1 MATLYELTDR
11 YRNVLEIAGM
21 LDEEQLQEAL
31 QAIDDEIEVK
41 ADGYAK
47 VMKELEAQENAIQEE
62 VKRLSERKK
71 HIKNNRDRMKESL
84 ANQMEILSK
93 RKIKTDLFSFNIQNN
108 PSRLSITDEAN
119 IPKEFF
125 EEQEPKLNKRELLNY
140 LKSSEQEL
148 VGVEI
153 KQTES
158 LRIR

>member
-108 PSRLSITDEAN
+108 PSSLDILDDRY
-119 IPKEFF
+119 IPKEFYI
-125 EEQEPKLNKRELLNY
+125 EQEPKLDRRELLKT
-140 LKSSEQEL
+140 LKNGD
-148 VGVEI
+148 VIKGVEI
-153 KQTES
+153 KQTEG

>member
-47 VMKELEAQENAIQEE
+47 VMKELEMQENAIQEE

-93 RKIKTDLFSFNIQNN
+93 RKIKTDLFSFNIQAN
-108 PSRLSITDEAN
+108 PPSLNVLDDRD
-119 IPKEFF
+119 IPKEFYI
-125 EEQEPKLNKRELLNY
+125 EQEPKLDRRELLQT
-140 LKSSEQEL
+140 LKRGD
-148 VGVEI
+148 VIKGVEI
-153 KQTES
+153 KQTEG

>member
-47 VMKELEAQENAIQEE
+47 VMKELEMQENAIQEE

-93 RKIKTDLFSFNIQNN
+93 RKIKTDLFSFNIQN
-108 PSRLSITDEAN
+108 
-119 IPKEFF
+119 
-125 EEQEPKLNKRELLNY
+125 
-140 LKSSEQEL
+140 
-148 VGVEI
+148 
-153 KQTES
+153 
-158 LRIR
+158 